1 MADAPAGYD
10 RTDNPTP
17 FVMVVDDDPAVLAT
31 LERLLISWGYRTLA
45 IGSFEEARV
54 ALTVAPPDVLI
65 TDVRLGQYNGLQLV
79 HLVKQRRPA
88 TVVVTVSGI
97 DDPVLRTEAANAGA
111 PYFLKPTGLLELRDH
126 LAGEIK
132 LRSPAS

>member
-1 MADAPAGYD
+1 MADQPD
-10 RTDNPTP
+10 RAQDARP
-17 FVMVVDDDPAVLAT
+17 FVMVVDDDPPVLAA

-45 IGSFEEARV
+45 IGSFEEARA
-54 ALTVAPPDVLI
+54 ALTVDPPQVLI
-65 TDVRLGQYNGLQLV
+65 TDVRLGHYNGLQLV

-88 TVVVTVSGI
+88 TVVATVSGV

-111 PYFLKPTGLLELRDH
+111 PYFLKPTGLLELRDY

-132 LRSPAS
+132 SRSY